1 MGARF
6 FEKRANSKNR
16 TTISI
21 LFPDEN
27 TVQSLL
33 TIGETKK
40 IEPITAML
48 NLPLPI
54 IDPEEKTMI
63 QLELEVKVIMT
74 SFIINMTS
82 CFRKGTMIGF

>member
-6 FEKRANSKNR
+6 FEKRTNSKNR

-74 SFIINMTS
+74 SFIFIMTS
-82 CFRKGTMIGF
+82 YFRMGMMIDF

>member
-6 FEKRANSKNR
+6 FEKRTSSKNR

-21 LFPDEN
+21 LFPDDN

-63 QLELEVKVIMT
+63 QLELEVKV
-74 SFIINMTS
+74 N
-82 CFRKGTMIGF
+82 